1 MTLNNSYN
9 MEDLAKVFQKI
20 LGDNHYSI
28 DVYSNLDINGN
39 VVQGLMKPYR
49 RPFKLSNIK
58 AETVELTFEFYISVR
73 KLQNKLDELATISK
87 ICGFRKGTFTS
98 KGKTFS
104 YHSFLDFATPANAPV
119 TDFGDYTQVVV
130 VTGTCLVAEPNGAM
144 VSNDIRTTLTINPG
158 TANELSGELEVLTNN
173 FGTTKTTESTQMA
186 NKTSASAFNKNQVS
200 TYTYDVIVIKNA
212 ICERLIKAARGLQ
225 PFGLNEIVK
234 IKDTFPAFTDE
245 PFEAENECI
254 VTDCNYAGSAGAFA
268 TIRISLQDALQ
279 IEDEE
284 TL

>member
-9 MEDLAKVFQKI
+9 MEDLAKVFQNI

-28 DVYSNLDINGN
+28 DVYSNLNIEGN

-73 KLQNKLDELATISK
+73 KLQAKLDELATISK

-98 KGKTFS
+98 KGKTFN

-144 VSNDIRTTLTINPG
+144 VSNDIRTTLTINPD
-158 TANELSGELEVLTNN
+158 TANELSGELEVLTYS
-173 FGTTKTTESTQMA
+173 FGPTNSPESPQMA
-186 NKTSASAFNKNQVS
+186 NSIVAQTFNKTQSYNY
-200 TYTYDVIVIKNA
+200 TYTILVLKNA
-212 ICERLIKAARGLQ
+212 ISERLIKAARNIQ
-225 PFGLNEIVK
+225 PFGLNENVR

-245 PFEAENECI
+245 PFEVENNCVVVECAF
-254 VTDCNYAGSAGAFA
+254 VGQAGAFA
-268 TIRISLQDALQ
+268 TIQLSLHDAISIDNLD
-279 IEDEE
+279 D
-284 TL
+284 

>member
-9 MEDLAKVFQKI
+9 MEDLAKVFQTL

-28 DVYSNLDINGN
+28 DVYSNLNIDGN

-98 KGKTFS
+98 KGKTFN

-144 VSNDIRTTLTINPG
+144 VSNDVKTTLTINPDTG
-158 TANELSGELEVLTNN
+158 NELSGELEVLTYS
-173 FGTTKTTESTQMA
+173 FGPTKTPESPQMA
-186 NKTSASAFNKNQVS
+186 NNTIAKTFNKKQSYNY
-200 TYTYDVIVIKNA
+200 TYTVLLLKNA
-212 ICERLIKAARGLQ
+212 ICERLVKAARNVQ
-225 PFGLNEIVK
+225 PFNLNEIVK

-245 PFEAENECI
+245 SFEAENNCVVVECAFI
-254 VTDCNYAGSAGAFA
+254 GQAGAFT
-268 TIRISLQDALQ
+268 TIQLSLQDAIDFDAL
-279 IEDEE
+279 DD
-284 TL
+284 